1 MSETAAPPP
10 GSTGGKTIE
19 DLRDH
24 LFAAI
29 QGVRDG
35 TLTIERAQTVSQ
47 LAQVVVNTAKVEVE
61 FMGAAKR
68 TESRFLAGLPAPG
81 GGGAGSVPGAP
92 PAAPLPNGIVG
103 VRRHLLK
110 DD

>member
-1 MSETAAPPP
+1 MSQTETTPAA
-10 GSTGGKTIE
+10 TAGKTIE

-35 TLTIERAQTVSQ
+35 SLSLERAQTVSQ
-47 LAQVVVNTAKVEVE
+47 LAQVVVNTAKVEVD
-61 FMGAAKR
+61 FLSATKR
-68 TESRFLAGLPAPG
+68 NDSRFLAGLPAS
-81 GGGAGSVPGAP
+81 GGAPGPAP
-92 PAAPLPNGIVG
+92 APGAAPLPNGILG
-103 VRRHLLK
+103 VRRHLLR

>member
-1 MSETAAPPP
+1 MSETAPTPP
-10 GSTGGKTIE
+10 GGTGGKTIE
-19 DLRDH
+19 DLREH

-81 GGGAGSVPGAP
+81 GAGSAPGAP